1 MVRNLLALL
10 LILLPPVVRG
20 QDSEPEKFAAVE
32 GVTEYRLSNGARVLL
47 YPSAAKPTLTVNM
60 TVLVGSRHEGYG
72 EAGMAHLLEHM
83 VFKGTPTFKDVPK
96 ALRDHG
102 ASYNGTTNSDRTNY
116 FETLPATDENLDFA
130 IHLESDRLVNSFIKH
145 EDLMSE
151 FTVVRNEFER
161 GENSPQGV
169 LSQRVSAAA
178 YEWHNY
184 GKSTIG
190 NRSDIER
197 VPIDSLREFY
207 RKYYQPDNVVLIVTG
222 RFDEAKALALVNKY
236 LGSIPRPQRELK
248 PTYTEEPAQD
258 GERNV
263 VLRRVGEIGSV
274 IAVFHM
280 PAASHADWAP
290 LSILGSV
297 LSEDKVGLL
306 EKKLIETKIATSA
319 ASRAD
324 SSHDPGLFS
333 FYVQPAE
340 NKLEQAREVL
350 LTILDGLGD
359 VTIDSDAVDRA
370 KLRAYRFSENMMFDA
385 DRLSQ
390 SLSSAVSLGDWRLL
404 FLQRDR
410 VAQVT
415 VADVQRVAKTYFPSH
430 NRTVGM
436 FIPSEK
442 AMRMVIPAV
451 ASIAE
456 VVKDYEGGAAVK
468 PGETFDSSPENLDAR
483 IQTLEVNGIKVA
495 MLKKENTGETVDLNI
510 TLRFGNEDSLKDQSM
525 AAGMVSAMLMAGT
538 ETMDRQ
544 ALQARMTELGIEISG
559 GGGGR
564 GGRGGGRRGGGGG
577 GGGTPGQLSFSIQAK
592 RSSLVPALE
601 LVGEIMRK
609 PAFPEEDF
617 EQMKMRTSSM
627 MKMMSSE
634 PQLLASNQMSRAL
647 SDYGPDDV
655 RYVPTIEETI
665 EQTENMTLDQIKE
678 IYKTQLAAT
687 SGEISIVG
695 EFEPAETMAAL
706 AEVLKDW
713 RSEVE
718 YREIVRDAP
727 KNRQG
732 SKNDIVTPD
741 KANAVFAAGLAFSL
755 NEADP
760 ASDALQLGNF
770 ILGGGT
776 LSSRLGNRIRQKEG
790 LSYGV
795 SSSISVP
802 SKGTDARFMINAITN
817 PQNMDAV
824 ETAAME
830 ELRHFI
836 DDGPTET
843 EVSEAQTAWLENQ
856 KVSRSS
862 DGSIAGQISNNLHL
876 ERTFAFTSEREKRVA
891 ALTPAE
897 IQIAFKKYIDPEKL
911 VIIRAGDLKK

>member
-1 MVRNLLALL
+1 MVRNLLAFL

-20 QDSEPEKFAAVE
+20 QDSDPEKVAAVE

-83 VFKGTPTFKDVPK
+83 VFKGTPTFQDVPK

-184 GKSTIG
+184 GKTTIG

-222 RFDEAKALALVNKY
+222 RFDEAKALALVNKH

-274 IAVFHM
+274 IAVYHM
-280 PAASHADWAP
+280 PAASHEDWAP

-306 EKKLIETKIATSA
+306 EKKLIETRIATSA

-340 NKLEQAREVL
+340 SKLEQARAVL

-370 KLRAYRFSENMMFDA
+370 KLRSYRFSENMMFDA

-415 VADVQRVAKTYFPSH
+415 VEDVQRVAKTYFPSH

-468 PGETFDSSPENLDAR
+468 AGETFDSSPENLDAR

-544 ALQARMTELGIEISG
+544 ALHARMTELGIEISG

-577 GGGTPGQLSFSIQAK
+577 GGGTPGKLSFSIQAK

-601 LVGEIMRK
+601 LVGEIMRN

-665 EQTENMTLDQIKE
+665 ERTENLTLDQIKE

-695 EFEPAETMAAL
+695 EFEPVETMAAL

-727 KNRQG
+727 KHMQG
-732 SKNDIVTPD
+732 SKNNIVTPD
-741 KANAVFAAGLAFSL
+741 KANAVFSVGLAFPL
-755 NEADP
+755 NESDP
-760 ASDALQLGNF
+760 ATDALQLGNF

-802 SKGTDARFMINAITN
+802 STGTDARFMINAITN

-830 ELRHFI
+830 ELKHFI

-876 ERTFAFTSEREKRVA
+876 GRTFSFTSEKEKRVA
-891 ALTPAE
+891 ALTPAD